1 MSSEYPFEG
10 LLRPPFEW
18 ISAISIIIIVIL
30 LQFYPSHFGLPQYLQ
45 YSAISLLLLFISI
58 RLIQGYR
65 IIRYQMNL
73 KCMPR
78 YVMQSKQLPVSQK
91 NLFIGR
97 GFQWTPLHTQRLRD
111 LDLPQH
117 LKYRYRSPWRVLR
130 SNAGIGGE
138 PSIHGICHLESDIH
152 MNLVDRAG
160 HTVVIGTTGM
170 GKTRFAEILISQD
183 IRRGDVVIVLDPKGD
198 ANLLKRVYYEAKL
211 TGREKDVLIL
221 HLGFPE
227 FSARYN
233 PIGSFTK
240 ITQVAT
246 RVTNALPSTGEA
258 AAFKEFAWKY
268 VNLVSRALVA
278 MNIQPTYK
286 HLNYYVTRLDQLLL
300 LTCEKLL
307 PKEDSHFE
315 SWMDDFIN
323 NAPKVNKT
331 GKEKEPPTREQAMMA
346 YLKQHIETQQL
357 TPITPTHELLLDL
370 FQACKL
376 DRTYYDKITASVGPL
391 LEKLTSNPIADLL
404 SPTEDSSHDARPVFD
419 WHQVIREKKIVYIGM
434 DAMTDQ
440 VVSSAVGNAMLSDLV
455 SVAGYLYKFG
465 LDENKSMQENNF
477 QLPSICLHA
486 DEFNEVIGDEF
497 IPILNKARGAG
508 FIVTA
513 YTQTWSDVQ
522 ARLNSESKTGQV
534 MGNFNNVVMF
544 RTKEAKTVELF
555 LSQLPKIPILRTV
568 PASVSSDTPHGEQGV
583 FYQSSN
589 EDRFAHVE
597 ARLIEQTDIL
607 NLPKGQAFALLEG
620 GKLYKLRMPLF
631 QNQDIDLPRNIALLI
646 QNMQQHKKH
655 S

>member
-1 MSSEYPFEG
+1 MNDQYPFEG
-10 LLRPPFEW
+10 LLRPPLEW
-18 ISAISIIIIVIL
+18 LSAITVIVTGSLIL
-30 LQFYPSHFGLPQYLQ
+30 IYPSYFNLSKALNDL
-45 YSAISLLLLFISI
+45 ILLLLSLFMML
-58 RLIQGYR
+58 RFLQGYR
-65 IIRYQMNL
+65 VIHYQMNL
-73 KCMPR
+73 KCMPT
-78 YVMQSKQLPVSQK
+78 YVISPQQLPVSQST
-91 NLFIGR
+91 LFIGR
-97 GFQWTPLHTQRLRD
+97 GFLWTPLHTQRLRD
-111 LDLPQH
+111 LDLAQH
-117 LKYRYRSPWRVLR
+117 LKYRYRSPYRVLR
-130 SNAGIGGE
+130 SNNGIGGE
-138 PSIHGICHLESDIH
+138 PSIHGICDKESDIH

-170 GKTRFAEILISQD
+170 GKTRFAEMLITQD
-183 IRRGDVVIVLDPKGD
+183 IHRGDVVIVLDPKGD
-198 ANLLKRVYYEAKL
+198 VDLLKRFYCEAKAS
-211 TGREKDVLIL
+211 GREKDVLIL

-227 FSARYN
+227 CSARYN

-268 VNLVSRALVA
+268 VNLVTRALVA
-278 MNIQPTYK
+278 IDIQPTYK
-286 HLNYYVTRLDQLLL
+286 QLNYYVTRLEQLLL
-300 LTCEKLL
+300 VVCKHLL
-307 PKEDSHFE
+307 QEDSHFK
-315 SWMDDFIN
+315 SWVNTFVEE
-323 NAPKVNKT
+323 APKHTKT
-331 GKEKEPPTREQAMMA
+331 GKEKEPPTHDQAIMA
-346 YLKQHIETQQL
+346 YLKEYFENQGSSALL
-357 TPITPTHELLLDL
+357 TSTHELLRDL
-370 FQACKL
+370 YQACRL

-391 LEKLTSNPIADLL
+391 LEKLTSDRIADLL
-404 SPTEDSSHDARPVFD
+404 SITKDLNDVRPVFD
-419 WHQVIREKKIVYIGM
+419 WHQVIREKKIVYIGL
-434 DAMTDQ
+434 DAMTDS

-465 LDENKSMQENNF
+465 LSEHESEQKNNF
-477 QLPSICLHA
+477 QLPRICLHA
-486 DEFNEVIGDEF
+486 DEFNEIIGDEF

-568 PASVSSDTPHGEQGV
+568 PASVSSDTPHGEQGI

-589 EDRFAHVE
+589 EDRLAHTEV
-597 ARLIEQTDIL
+597 RLIEQTDIL

-631 QNQDIDLPRNIALLI
+631 PTSNIDLPPNVALLI
-646 QNMQQHKKH
+646 QNIQQRKDPL
-655 S
+655 